1 MATVGFTTTTF
12 TDEPTVLPALDFAVE
27 HDFHALELSAKH
39 LWREVMSATEMAELQ
54 SVSKHYAIGLYIHF
68 PTH

>member
-12 TDEPTVLPALDFAVE
+12 TDEPTALSALDFAVE
-27 HDFHALELSAKH
+27 HDFPALELSSKY

-54 SVSKHYAIGLYIHF
+54 SVSKCYAIGFSIHF